1 MSARTS
7 SEPTVIAAP
16 SGRLREQWSELWRRR
31 ALLGY
36 FGRRFVAKRSSRTW
50 LGLLW
55 LPLRPALTLGTR
67 LLVFGGVLKVTAGH
81 VPYPLFFIIASS
93 AWQLFAESAYWS
105 TRSLELH
112 RRELRQMYVPRL
124 VPLFSA
130 MVPALLD
137 FMIYLGFATIAAGY
151 YVVVDH
157 HSYITIG
164 PETPLALAGIALTL
178 ALGLSIGL
186 WTSHLAA
193 RSRDIRFG
201 LAYVLGFWY
210 FLTPVIYP
218 ISTIPE
224 SWRRL
229 ANLNPVLQP
238 VELIKR
244 GLLGTGQVTLHA
256 LLVTFA
262 FILVTFVGGMWFF
275 LKAEQA
281 SSDDA

>member
-1 MSARTS
+1 MSAPGS
-7 SEPTVIAAP
+7 SPATVVAAP
-16 SGRLREQWSELWRRR
+16 TGRITEQWSELWQRR
-31 ALLGY
+31 ALFGY

-67 LLVFGGVLKVTAGH
+67 LLVFGGVLQVTAGR

-124 VPLFSA
+124 VPLLSA
-130 MVPALLD
+130 VVPALLD
-137 FMIYLGFATIAAGY
+137 FVIYLGFAGIAVVY
-151 YVVVDH
+151 YAAKDH
-157 HSYITIG
+157 HSYIEIG
-164 PETPLALAGIALTL
+164 PDTPLALAGVALTL

-218 ISTIPE
+218 ISTIPQR
-224 SWRRL
+224 WRPL
-229 ANLNPVLQP
+229 ANINPVLQP

-256 LLVTFA
+256 LLVTLA
-262 FILVTFVGGMWFF
+262 FIAVTFVGGMWFF
-275 LKAEQA
+275 SRAERA
-281 SSDDA
+281 TSDDA